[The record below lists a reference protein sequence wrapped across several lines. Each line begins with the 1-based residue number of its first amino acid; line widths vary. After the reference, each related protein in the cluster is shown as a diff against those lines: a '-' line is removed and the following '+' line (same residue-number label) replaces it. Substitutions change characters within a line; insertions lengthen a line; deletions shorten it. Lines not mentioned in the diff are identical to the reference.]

1 MKALTFKKHS
11 IVPFDNG
18 DGKIWFT
25 SADMAEL
32 LEYADEKSVNRLYNR
47 NKNEFTDE
55 ISRVVSVT
63 SRNKNK
69 EIQYN
74 RVRVFSPR
82 GGHLLGM
89 LADTKVA
96 KALRRWL
103 LDLVDKESQPNL
115 ALMDINQLKEL
126 TLGEMQNRVLQVNEW
141 SLDTFGRPG
150 SKSMTIRKRHLKKI
164 RETEKLIRELSQV
177 AIPDLGDF
185 PDAEEDQEAA

>member
-55 ISRVVSVT
+55 MSRVVSVT

-82 GGHLLGM
+82 E
-89 LADTKVA
+89 AIFWVCWRI
-96 KALRRWL
+96 LR
-103 LDLVDKESQPNL
+103 
-115 ALMDINQLKEL
+115 
-126 TLGEMQNRVLQVNEW
+126 
-141 SLDTFGRPG
+141 
-150 SKSMTIRKRHLKKI
+150 
-164 RETEKLIRELSQV
+164 
-177 AIPDLGDF
+177 
-185 PDAEEDQEAA
+185 